1 MAEREQVRLRERDR
15 TEEDRHPY
23 EVFFSTFKERR
34 DLANSGQVVIK
45 GKDLPWQQSRQGRS
59 KYFLHMKAENRAV
72 QDWML
77 FQKDIQ
83 TESGAHTH
91 QGGLVIYVTRGAG
104 YSVFDGVEYHWKP
117 GDLLILP
124 VKPGG
129 VEHQHFNYDDNQS
142 SQWIAFIYIP
152 FLFQTGS
159 MLAQVKEQSN
169 WREMAAKDI
178 GYDGDGDGADG
189 EGAEEDPIAAVTRII
204 GQRAGSAGG

>member
-1 MAEREQVRLRERDR
+1 MAEREQTRLRERDR
-15 TEEDRHPY
+15 STEDRHPY
-23 EVFFSTFKERR
+23 EVFFSTFSERR
-34 DLANSGQVVIK
+34 DLADNGQVVIK
-45 GKDLPWQQSRQGRS
+45 GKDLRWQQSRQGRS
-59 KYFLHMKAENRAV
+59 KYYLHMRATDRAV
-72 QDWML
+72 QDWMV
-77 FQKDIQ
+77 FRKDIQ

-129 VEHQHFNYDDNQS
+129 VEHQHFNYDDSQS

-159 MLAQVKEQSN
+159 MLAQVKEQTN
-169 WREMAAKDI
+169 WRERAAADT
-178 GYDGDGDGADG
+178 GLDDGDSDSDTDGT
-189 EGAEEDPIAAVTRII
+189 EEDPIVAVTRII
-204 GQRAGSAGG
+204 GQRAGDG

>member
-1 MAEREQVRLRERDR
+1 MAERVETKLRERDR
-15 TEEDRHPY
+15 ALESTHPY
-23 EVFFSTFKERR
+23 EVFFSAFKERR
-34 DLANSGQVVIK
+34 RLAHEGQVVIK

-59 KYFLHMKAENRAV
+59 KYFLHMEAENRAV

-91 QGGLVIYVTRGAG
+91 QGGLVIYVTQGKG
-104 YSVFDGVEYHWKP
+104 YSIFDGVKYPWKP

-129 VEHQHFNYDDNQS
+129 VEHQHFNEDESQS
-142 SQWIAFIYIP
+142 SQWVAFIYYP
-152 FLFQTGS
+152 FLFQTGA

-169 WREMAAKDI
+169 WREMAAAEDAAATDESKDQFMN
-178 GYDGDGDGADG
+178 
-189 EGAEEDPIAAVTRII
+189 RIVDHH
-204 GQRAGSAGG
+204 

>member
-34 DLANSGQVVIK
+34 DLANNGQVVIK

-91 QGGLVIYVTRGAG
+91 
-104 YSVFDGVEYHWKP
+104 
-117 GDLLILP
+117 
-124 VKPGG
+124 
-129 VEHQHFNYDDNQS
+129 
-142 SQWIAFIYIP
+142 
-152 FLFQTGS
+152 
-159 MLAQVKEQSN
+159 
-169 WREMAAKDI
+169 
-178 GYDGDGDGADG
+178 
-189 EGAEEDPIAAVTRII
+189 
-204 GQRAGSAGG
+204 

>member
-1 MAEREQVRLRERDR
+1 MPEREQTRLRERDR
-15 TEEDRHPY
+15 AGEDMHPY
-23 EVFFSTFKERR
+23 EVFFSAFGERR
-34 DLANSGQVVIK
+34 RLAEEGQIVIK

-59 KYFLHMKAENRAV
+59 KYFLHLRAEDRAM

-77 FQKDIQ
+77 FQKDIM

-104 YSVFDGVEYHWKP
+104 YSVFDGVKYDWKP

-129 VEHQHFNYDDNQS
+129 VEHQHFNYDDEQS
-142 SQWIAFIYIP
+142 SQWVAFIFIP

-169 WREMAAKDI
+169 WREI
-178 GYDGDGDGADG
+178 ADR
-189 EGAEEDPIAAVTRII
+189 EADAPPDDPIAEVTRMI
-204 GQRAGSAGG
+204 GGRAQAGD

>member
-1 MAEREQVRLRERDR
+1 MVEREQTRLRERDR
-15 TEEDRHPY
+15 STEDRHPY
-23 EVFFSTFKERR
+23 EVFFSTFEERR
-34 DLANSGQVVIK
+34 NLANSGQVVIK

-59 KYFLHMKAENRAV
+59 KYYLHMQAEDRSV
-72 QDWML
+72 QDWMV
-77 FQKDIQ
+77 FRKDIQ

-129 VEHQHFNYDDNQS
+129 VEHQHFNYDDSQS

-169 WREMAAKDI
+169 WREMAAKDT
-178 GYDGDGDGADG
+178 GEDGDGSGDGDGDGAT
-189 EGAEEDPIAAVTRII
+189 EDPIVAVTRII
-204 GQRAGSAGG
+204 GERAGDG